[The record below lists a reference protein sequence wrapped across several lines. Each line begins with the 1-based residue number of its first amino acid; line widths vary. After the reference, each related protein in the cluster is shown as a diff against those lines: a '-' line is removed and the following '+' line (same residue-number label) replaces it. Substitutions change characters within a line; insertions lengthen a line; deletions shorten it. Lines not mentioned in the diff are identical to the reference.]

1 MNGNAI
7 GTKIFELLQVI
18 PQTEAYRPQEYLV
31 QNCQVQTPR
40 LNELPTNPSRIWFG
54 KILQAFSCEGERRKV
69 NLPAQKTTLTKLVL
83 LLLLSSIFFRTYLFH
98 VIKTF
103 SFSMSS
109 AKPFSKGSAIIVI
122 LFLKI

>member
-7 GTKIFELLQVI
+7 GTKIFQLLKVI
-18 PQTEAYRPQEYLV
+18 PQTEAYRLQEYLV
-31 QNCQVQTPR
+31 QNCQVQMPR

-83 LLLLSSIFFRTYLFH
+83 LFLLSSFFFRTYLFH